1 MNKVLDKLTQLTKTM
16 KQYVEK
22 VVLHLLL
29 IVNTLG
35 SINSDVATLNRT
47 HNLKYF

>member
-35 SINSDVATLNRT
+35 SIDSELNEQMT
-47 HNLKYF
+47 SHSII